1 MAEVL
6 GAVSSAV
13 TLLQLAAKVN
23 EYIRD
28 IKKCPFE
35 LAAINNEVDDIRLL
49 VCQIQ
54 VLADDDLTLDTF
66 LSRPLYTTI
75 ERLKAV
81 DRFLILA
88 QGAPK
93 ATRVQWARKKSD
105 LHRLRGDLQDSRQQ
119 ISAALSLTN
128 AWDCLRYVCY
138 LRELTPTQ

>member
-54 VLADDDLTLDTF
+54 VLADHDLTLDTF
-66 LSRPLYTTI
+66 LSRPLCTTI

-81 DRFLILA
+81 DRFLIAA
-88 QGAPK
+88 QDAAK
-93 ATRVQWARKKSD
+93 TTRLQWTRKKSEM
-105 LHRLRGDLQDSRQQ
+105 RFLRDNLRDSRQQ
-119 ISAALSLTN
+119 INAALSLTN
-128 AWDCLRYVCY
+128 A
-138 LRELTPTQ
+138 